1 MLSQDK
7 PYGVVSASTDCVS
20 LRVLHD
26 ISAQML
32 CDGLGLSKRIQRRV
46 FAEGMLARAQDGE
59 ALVGQSPLHAGEDVA
74 LRLQETRASG
84 PLSEEPVELLWHD
97 RFALAAN
104 KPVGLLVH
112 GDGTGADTL
121 MARVQAEVARAAVER
136 GWSFVPVVQ
145 PLNRLD
151 VDTSGIVLFSQT
163 EEFQPA
169 FDALIAS
176 HAPALIRKRYLAVVE
191 GAFPKSIVTMTYP
204 IARDRHDA
212 RRMRV
217 GSTGKS
223 ATTLARC
230 LERKGNR
237 SLVACELRSGRR
249 HQIRVHLARERYPI
263 VGDVFYGC
271 VAPDGLMLHAYELR
285 FLHPI
290 TEELVVVRTPWPE
303 RFESFFPPRD
313 VDWPA

>member
-1 MLSQDK
+1 MSSQDK
-7 PYGVVSASTDCVS
+7 PFHVVSASMDCVR

-46 FAEGMLARAQDGE
+46 FAKGTLTKAQGGE
-59 ALVGQSPLHAGEDVA
+59 VLVGQSPLHAGEDVA
-74 LRLQETRASG
+74 LRLQETRALG
-84 PLSEEPVELLWHD
+84 PLSKEPVELMWHD

-104 KPVGLLVH
+104 KPSGLLVH
-112 GDGTGADTL
+112 SDGTEADTL
-121 MARVQAEVARAAVER
+121 TARVQAEVARSAVER

-163 EEFQPA
+163 EEFQPV

-191 GAFPKSIVTMTYP
+191 GTFPKGIVTMTYP

-217 GSTGKS
+217 GSTGKP
-223 ATTLARC
+223 AITLARC
-230 LERKGNR
+230 LARKGNR

-249 HQIRVHLARERYPI
+249 HQIRVHLAREGCPI
-263 VGDVFYGC
+263 VGDVLYGR

-285 FLHPI
+285 FVHPV
-290 TEELVVVRTPWPE
+290 TEDPVALRTPWPE
-303 RFESFFPPRD
+303 RFESFFSQRD
-313 VDWPA
+313 VSWPA